1 MGFIVMLCMINV
13 KTANAQLRRN
23 ILSIFAPVRRRKSP
37 HTKRARRNQTSPR
50 SFPFLQLPAGN
61 LLEAADEAAVD
72 AILLYELL
80 VGTPLCDPS
89 LIEN

>member
-37 HTKRARRNQTSPR
+37 HTKRARRNQSGSYRIKKRTVKTVL
-50 SFPFLQLPAGN
+50 FF
-61 LLEAADEAAVD
+61 
-72 AILLYELL
+72 
-80 VGTPLCDPS
+80 GTK
-89 LIEN
+89 

>member
-1 MGFIVMLCMINV
+1 MGFIVMLCIINV

-50 SFPFLQLPAGN
+50 SFPFFYSFQPAVSFLPPTKSA
-61 LLEAADEAAVD
+61 
-72 AILLYELL
+72 
-80 VGTPLCDPS
+80 
-89 LIEN
+89 

>member
-37 HTKRARRNQTSPR
+37 HTKRARKNQTSR
-50 SFPFLQLPAGN
+50 GSTGKAHDFK
-61 LLEAADEAAVD
+61 
-72 AILLYELL
+72 
-80 VGTPLCDPS
+80 C
-89 LIEN
+89 